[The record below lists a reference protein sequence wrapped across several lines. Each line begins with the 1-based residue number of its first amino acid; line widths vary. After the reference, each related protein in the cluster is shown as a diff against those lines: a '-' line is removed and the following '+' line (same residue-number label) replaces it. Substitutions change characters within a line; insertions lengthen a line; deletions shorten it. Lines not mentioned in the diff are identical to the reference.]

1 MILFLKMEA
10 GGLLS
15 VRAHKVH
22 CETLSTPP
30 KKKKPRIERERKG
43 RHGGRLQ
50 ILRHRVTNF
59 KTLWAK
65 FFWMGLPRR
74 AVNSRLRSLDF
85 LGWSQKGL

>member
-30 KKKKPRIERERKG
+30 PKKKNQE
-43 RHGGRLQ
+43 
-50 ILRHRVTNF
+50 
-59 KTLWAK
+59 
-65 FFWMGLPRR
+65 
-74 AVNSRLRSLDF
+74 
-85 LGWSQKGL
+85 